1 MIYAYDILVNLNED
15 LIDFYDWKSTDELT
29 HIRRV
34 PLFKVNDK
42 TYFDL
47 LYKRV
52 RIDEDVMLI
61 IKEKTQ
67 VFTSK
72 SLETITYAASFTN
85 GLNACLITFD
95 SKGFTHKK
103 SKYLVNEE
111 LEITELAC
119 KMRETIINYNIINN
133 TIHSNN
139 MTRYERSKLKIIL
152 EELDKIKDD
161 NKKIDYLYYEWFGKE
176 ESNNKYIELIKSLKE
191 AYTPKHNE
199 FLEILNLL
207 TLQK

>member
-1 MIYAYDILVNLNED
+1 
-15 LIDFYDWKSTDELT
+15 
-29 HIRRV
+29 
-34 PLFKVNDK
+34 
-42 TYFDL
+42 
-47 LYKRV
+47 
-52 RIDEDVMLI
+52 
-61 IKEKTQ
+61 
-67 VFTSK
+67 
-72 SLETITYAASFTN
+72 
-85 GLNACLITFD
+85 
-95 SKGFTHKK
+95 
-103 SKYLVNEE
+103 
-111 LEITELAC
+111 
-119 KMRETIINYNIINN
+119 
-133 TIHSNN
+133 